1 MAKSMASKKRSLPVD
16 YTQLHS
22 LSLVVLYDTS
32 FKKSRGKLYDV
43 ERIIERRK
51 TRYVS
56 FSLYY
61 LFHELLKGHF
71 ARIGLTWVSFAGLRR
86 VCFAALTRVY
96 FPVLDGFILSV
107 VFNGF
112 SFSCLR
118 RVYFAGLTHVYL
130 IFPVLRR
137 VYFVSRLQR
146 VSFSCLTHIYFA
158 DIVFFWGHPLDYFI
172 LFAKL
177 R

>member
-1 MAKSMASKKRSLPVD
+1 MAEFEPAQRYAAFSIIIEKQTWRNPWRAKSVHFQST
-16 YTQLHS
+16 TQLHS
-22 LSLVVLYDTS
+22 LSSVVLYDTS
-32 FKKSRGKLYDV
+32 FKKCRGKLYDV

-86 VCFAALTRVY
+86 VSFAALTWVY

-118 RVYFAGLTHVYL
+118 RVYFAGLT
-130 IFPVLRR
+130 R
-137 VYFVSRLQR
+137 VYFS
-146 VSFSCLTHIYFA
+146 
-158 DIVFFWGHPLDYFI
+158 
-172 LFAKL
+172 
-177 R
+177 

>member
-22 LSLVVLYDTS
+22 LSSVVLYDTS
-32 FKKSRGKLYDV
+32 FKKSWGKLYDV

-96 FPVLDGFILSV
+96 FIG
-107 VFNGF
+107 
-112 SFSCLR
+112 
-118 RVYFAGLTHVYL
+118 
-130 IFPVLRR
+130 
-137 VYFVSRLQR
+137 RLQW
-146 VSFSCLTHIYFA
+146 
-158 DIVFFWGHPLDYFI
+158 VFFFLP
-172 LFAKL
+172 
-177 R
+177 

>member
-22 LSLVVLYDTS
+22 LSSVVLYDTS

-51 TRYVS
+51 TRYAS

-118 RVYFAGLTHVYL
+118 RVYFAGLT
-130 IFPVLRR
+130 R
-137 VYFVSRLQR
+137 VYFS
-146 VSFSCLTHIYFA
+146 
-158 DIVFFWGHPLDYFI
+158 
-172 LFAKL
+172 
-177 R
+177 